1 MVSVIARVQSNPRCQ
16 SIRKRTIKTEGLFV
30 SKMSPS
36 EGCTFAEGTQGQE
49 DWDLEDDK
57 HKLTLS
63 AGTEANMQ
71 TPKCVPGGS
80 ISQSVGSG

>member
-1 MVSVIARVQSNPRCQ
+1 
-16 SIRKRTIKTEGLFV
+16 
-30 SKMSPS
+30 MSPS

-63 AGTEANMQ
+63 AGTEADMQ